1 MEERRLPIVDPAIA
15 APLSPDACL
24 VTSKFFSREPW

>member
-1 MEERRLPIVDPAIA
+1 MEEPRLRVVDPAIA

-24 VTSKFFSREPW
+24 VTSNFFSHEHW